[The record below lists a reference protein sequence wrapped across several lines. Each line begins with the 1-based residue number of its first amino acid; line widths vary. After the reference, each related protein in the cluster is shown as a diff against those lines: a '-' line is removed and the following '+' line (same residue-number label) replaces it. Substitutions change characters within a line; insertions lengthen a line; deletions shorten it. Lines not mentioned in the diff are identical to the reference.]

1 MTDEPVRL
9 KTSHRD
15 IRVTA
20 GSSPLARGA
29 LGVSISAAQDFAQ
42 QVAGR
47 YTTRRRWL
55 PGVERILRRLGIGV
69 VQRVSYHQH
78 QIGFYPRIQLALTVT
93 RSEPAQVQGQHAAAP
108 PAHDISR
115 TMHERLLTA
124 RTLTLARHVT
134 QRVQTLERRLVT
146 RTTRTEHPAA
156 SGAQAGGNGTG
167 RQAAARV
174 APVPRVLVQSNPAP
188 SAASPPP
195 AGHSVTVSEWPAGPA
210 TAAPPDVTSPPALDQ
225 ITEQVLQRIEQRLVA
240 HRERMGRA

>member
-15 IRVTA
+15 IRVTTPHA
-20 GSSPLARGA
+20 ISASAR
-29 LGVSISAAQDFAQ
+29 LHTSAAQDFAQ

-55 PGVERILRRLGIGV
+55 PGVERILRRLGIGI
-69 VQRVSYHQH
+69 VQHVSYHQH
-78 QIGFYPRIQLALTVT
+78 QIGFYPRIQLALTVAH
-93 RSEPAQVQGQHAAAP
+93 SEPPQAQVQHGAAP
-108 PAHDISR
+108 PAHDISH

-146 RTTRTEHPAA
+146 RTTRREDPAA

-167 RQAAARV
+167 RQAASRIM
-174 APVPRVLVQSNPAP
+174 PVPRVLVQSNPALP
-188 SAASPPP
+188 AESPPP
-195 AGHSVTVSEWPAGPA
+195 AGRPITVSDWPAGPA
-210 TAAPPDVTSPPALDQ
+210 TAAPPDVTTPPALDQ

-240 HRERMGRA
+240 HRERMGRG

>member
-20 GSSPLARGA
+20 GSTPIVPGA
-29 LGVSISAAQDFAQ
+29 LGVSISAAQGFAQ

-55 PGVERILRRLGIGV
+55 PGLERILRRLGIGV
-69 VQRVSYHQH
+69 VQRISYHQH
-78 QIGFYPRIQLALTVT
+78 QIGFYPRIRLALTAA
-93 RSEPAQVQGQHAAAP
+93 RSEPPQAQVQHAAAP

-115 TMHERLLTA
+115 TVHERLLTA

-134 QRVQTLERRLVT
+134 QRVQTLERHLVT
-146 RTTRTEHPAA
+146 RTTHREDSPV
-156 SGAQAGGNGTG
+156 SGTQAGGNGTG
-167 RQAAARV
+167 RQAAARIV
-174 APVPRVLVQSNPAP
+174 PVPRVLVQSNPA
-188 SAASPPP
+188 ALTASTLP
-195 AGHSVTVSEWPAGPA
+195 ANQHRAVSDWPAGPA
-210 TAAPPDVTSPPALDQ
+210 TTAPPDVTSPPALDQ
-225 ITEQVLQRIEQRLVA
+225 ITEQVLQHIEQRLVA